1 MLTKRASI
9 PDQQVPSSSNCL
21 ALMNKKHNSYNA
33 TITNTTTTSHLEKY
47 IEIHK
52 NQFLKMFV
60 LEAYGLS
67 IIQVHLKIYTKSDC
81 PDF

>member
-1 MLTKRASI
+1 MLTKRASK

-33 TITNTTTTSHLEKY
+33 TITNTTTTTHLEKKGL
-47 IEIHK
+47 HK
-52 NQFLKMFV
+52 NWFLKMFV
-60 LEAYGLS
+60 LQAYGLS